1 MMTGDRRTRWVGAA
15 VLGLAITGCGTSGPE
30 RAGAPPP
37 GRTAGATSASRSAS
51 TSAPTHGAAETPGRH
66 RSHATAASQTPSAPV
81 SSPPLP
87 SAGQTGGAGPS
98 SSPGQEILPETPGS
112 SPGGLPGLSP
122 APDPHI
128 PLVSMPLPQSA
139 IAHGRMVS
147 GYPDRIVPAAPR
159 SRIMVTSVASSGTH
173 LQSSL
178 TADTRLSTSRLEL
191 FYRVRLGRLGLREV
205 STPASPRTIALAFS
219 RGDSHVVLTIRRG
232 PVTGYSLF
240 SGFVAA
246 S

>member
-1 MMTGDRRTRWVGAA
+1 MTTGDRRTRWVGAA

-37 GRTAGATSASRSAS
+37 GPSAGATSASRSAS
-51 TSAPTHGAAETPGRH
+51 APTRGAGETPGRH
-66 RSHATAASQTPSAPV
+66 RSHTTAASQIPSATV
-81 SSPPLP
+81 WSPSLP
-87 SAGQTGGAGPS
+87 SAGQTGGAMPS

-128 PLVSMPLPQSA
+128 PLVSMPLPRGA
-139 IAHGRMVS
+139 TAHGRMVR

-173 LQSSL
+173 LQASL
-178 TADTRLSTSRLEL
+178 TADARLSTSRLEL

-205 STPASPRTIALAFS
+205 STPASPGTIALAFA
-219 RGDSHVVLTIRRG
+219 RGDNHVILTIRRG
-232 PVTGYSLF
+232 PVTRYSLF
-240 SGFVAA
+240 AAFVAA